1 MDKNCRIAIIGA
13 GPAGITAAYYLEKN
27 GFTNY
32 EILEREDHVG
42 GKCFS
47 PYYKG
52 KRYDMGAILGAPSYD
67 VVQEMMR
74 DCGIQIDGD
83 RIYAEMRDYL
93 SGELTSLAPSE
104 SRMILREIR
113 TLKNLLSEKYQGY
126 DEIGHLNTNPDLMV
140 TFSDFCKKND
150 LNNIEKVFINP
161 FTSFGYGYLDEIPA
175 IYVLKYLDMATLN
188 YFLKEELWSFND
200 GTQSLWERISYNLKN
215 QPILNV
221 KIENIQRENNIV
233 TIKTNL
239 FTREYDY
246 LIVTSPLDHLYKFMD
261 LTSVEND
268 LFSKIETIDYKVFA
282 VTLKKYPKKTCYIQG
297 NMYRRR
303 LGHTMIY
310 FVKWPKNEE
319 QVVTLYAI
327 GDKNLKTSEITKMLY
342 DDMELCGYP
351 INNIILEKDWYY
363 FPHINTANYL
373 NGWYKDVEAIQGKMN
388 TFYAG
393 EVLSFGD
400 MEETSAYSKNIV
412 DKYFK

>member
-13 GPAGITAAYYLEKN
+13 GPAGITASFYLEKN

-67 VVQEMMR
+67 VVQEMMK
-74 DCGIQIDGD
+74 DCGIKIDGD
-83 RIYAEMRDYL
+83 KIYAEMRDYL

-113 TLKNLLSEKYQGY
+113 TLKKLLNEKYQGY

-140 TFSDFCKKND
+140 TFSEFCKKND

-200 GTQSLWERISYNLKN
+200 GTQSLWERISNKLKN

-246 LIVTSPLDHLYKFMD
+246 LIVTSPLDHLYKFMN
-261 LTSVEND
+261 LNEIEKN

-282 VTLKKYPKKTCYIQG
+282 VTLKNYPKKTCYIQG

-310 FVKWPKNEE
+310 FVKWPMDEE

-327 GDKNLKTSEITKMLY
+327 GDKKLKTSEITKMLY

-351 INNIILEKDWYY
+351 IRNIVLEKDWYY
-363 FPHINTANYL
+363 FPHVNTANYL
-373 NGWYKDVEAIQGKMN
+373 AGWYKDVEALQGNLN

-400 MEETSAYSKNIV
+400 MEETSAYSKNII